1 MQVSEDEISS
11 DDYDDRES
19 SRVIAFDR
27 GFRFCLKI
35 DPAKN
40 EEDVEDVEEETK
52 KNQSEQKSFLVKA
65 RFVVDIARNK
75 ERVFINDN
83 GSSSSSSKNS
93 SCCTDDDDDDDDADD
108 RAFGLG
114 SYECSSAAG
123 ADAAGLLEARVEI
136 SKDRFRELV
145 IARMSERDKQNAH
158 AITFEL
164 IECAVKS
171 TETEVGKSDWKRVE
185 VLAEQKRSIT
195 RDRVSVICLFKRC
208 DRTGE
213 MIRKFVSPF

>member
-1 MQVSEDEISS
+1 VQVSEDEISS

-114 SYECSSAAG
+114 SYECSLAAG